1 LVVRQALGFDA
12 ILVEDPQTSEIERL
26 EIAELRPASAEA
38 ADSSTTNL
46 NDISDGDWA
55 EARRRRDLI
64 APLLDGTRC
73 PRSIVVERAR
83 AGDCAT
89 TTLYRW
95 ARLYRASGLL
105 SSLLPE
111 KSNGGRGKSRLN
123 PAVEQILTQTI
134 EEHYLSRQQRTV
146 RSTAQE
152 VARRCREASL
162 HVPYGPAAHSGP
174 ADARTL
180 AAPFTS
186 QRGHRSLCA
195 ATRYLRRGA
204 ASALSRER
212 TQPRRCAIVL
222 WNTVYLQRAVQAL
235 ADGGQAVD
243 EALLRHLSPL
253 GWEHI
258 NLTGDYVWR
267 QNKRAETGTFQ
278 PLRRASDP

>member
-1 LVVRQALGFDA
+1 MVVRQALGFDA

-46 NDISDGDWA
+46 NDVSDRDWA

-83 AGDCAT
+83 AGDCAA

-111 KSNGGRGKSRLN
+111 KSSGGRGKSRLN

-134 EEHYLSRQQRTV
+134 RDHYLSRQQRTV

-162 HVPYGPAAHSGP
+162 HAPNHYAQLIARRDTSSVAELGEGGRSYGLVVCIILISSADRIGASTSGQIRRQEAGDNCLADRVKPVLLPAQPMSGVCNARRIDALGTSSIPPAA
-174 ADARTL
+174 
-180 AAPFTS
+180 
-186 QRGHRSLCA
+186 
-195 ATRYLRRGA
+195 
-204 ASALSRER
+204 
-212 TQPRRCAIVL
+212 
-222 WNTVYLQRAVQAL
+222 
-235 ADGGQAVD
+235 
-243 EALLRHLSPL
+243 
-253 GWEHI
+253 
-258 NLTGDYVWR
+258 
-267 QNKRAETGTFQ
+267 
-278 PLRRASDP
+278 